1 MKHVKI
7 APCISLYED
16 VMSESSVIEFLA
28 KVEEEAIDEWSDLEW
43 DYGKTGTGSTTD
55 TRTSINCLLTSLLP
69 PYETTELSDFYKKN
83 IFLPCLAVAQDYRQE
98 FMLEDC
104 IPEEFA
110 ILKYY
115 QGGYYRAHYD
125 HWRDNKRVFSI
136 VASLG
141 EAESGGELE
150 FPTFDVTV
158 KLKTGSVLM
167 FPSNFP
173 YLHVAH
179 PVLEGVKHSLVSW
192 FC

>member
-16 VMSESSVIEFLA
+16 VMSESAVIEFLA
-28 KVEEEAIDEWSDLEW
+28 KVEEETLDEWSDLGW

-69 PYETTELSDFYKKN
+69 PYEATELSDFYKKN
-83 IFLPCLAVAQDYRQE
+83 IFLPCIAVAQDYRQE

-115 QGGYYRAHYD
+115 QGGIIVLIMTTGEII
-125 HWRDNKRVFSI
+125 NVFS
-136 VASLG
+136 VLLHPLEKQKVG
-141 EAESGGELE
+141 E
-150 FPTFDVTV
+150 
-158 KLKTGSVLM
+158 
-167 FPSNFP
+167 N
-173 YLHVAH
+173 
-179 PVLEGVKHSLVSW
+179 
-192 FC
+192 

>member
-16 VMSESSVIEFLA
+16 VMSESAVTEFLA
-28 KVEEEAIDEWSDLEW
+28 RVEEETLDEWAELKW
-43 DYGKTGTGSTTD
+43 DYGKTGAGSTTD

-69 PYETTELSDFYKKN
+69 PYEKTELSAFYKEN
-83 IFLPCLAVAQDYRQE
+83 IHAPCMAVAEDYRKE
-98 FMLEDC
+98 FMLENF
-104 IPEEFA
+104 IAEEFA
-110 ILKYY
+110 ILKYF
-115 QGGYYRAHYD
+115 QGGEYRAHYD

-158 KLKTGSVLM
+158 KLKTGSVLL

-179 PVLEGVKHSLVSW
+179 PVLDGTKHSLVSW